1 MRNASGAVLHRYPP
15 RGEMVHLGHNRP
27 PSHRQRRSPS
37 VDLDSLFSPFAL
49 NTSEIDTP
57 CLSCANVL
65 YSASGFLVLRDIAGL
80 HNLGFMENNAFR
92 SP

>member
-1 MRNASGAVLHRYPP
+1 M
-15 RGEMVHLGHNRP
+15 
-27 PSHRQRRSPS
+27 
-37 VDLDSLFSPFAL
+37 DLDSLFSPFAL